1 MTLHTGWLAPTGQ
14 TRQATRHIAVGA
26 TTPATPLT
34 ARSGIL
40 PGTNDGKYRVGGL
53 WMSGSGPMTAT
64 VYAGRAVVQGPAVQG
79 PYSVTLDQDTVITFA
94 DGDPLNDRIDLVV
107 LRVYDDQYD
116 SSQQSKA
123 AIEIVKGTPS
133 AVPAAPAAPPVSLPL
148 FSVKVVA
155 GTSAGSN
162 GILWSG
168 TGIVTDLRVTTAS
181 VGGILPVYNNA
192 AVAGAYPGQYQDNDN
207 SHFLQRWDGTGWIA
221 YPKEVGGIAA
231 NGTLAAGS
239 YVGQFREANGVLQR
253 WNGSVWANYHPP
265 HDHETITTGATALTG
280 WSLSSFWARRTRN
293 GVVMLRLSVIR
304 AGTDIT
310 ASASGGIADFPLATL
325 PAGWSPATTID
336 AVASNSI
343 GSGTATI
350 YSFSNGQ
357 VTLRDWSANG
367 VIGNTSGLNVS
378 ATYVQ

>member
-14 TRQATRHIAVGA
+14 TRQGTRHTAVGA

-34 ARSGIL
+34 ARSGVL

-79 PYSVTLDQDTVITFA
+79 AYPVTLDQDTSVTFA

-107 LRVYDDQYD
+107 LRVYDDQWD
-116 SSQQSKA
+116 GSRRSEA

-133 AVPAAPAAPPVSLPL
+133 AVPAVPAAPPVSLPL
-148 FSVKVVA
+148 FGVKVVA
-155 GTSAGSN
+155 GTSAGTN

-168 TGIVTDLRVTTAS
+168 TGIVTDLRVTTAG

-192 AVAGAYPGQYQDNDN
+192 AVPGAYPGQYQDNDN
-207 SHFLQRWDGTGWIA
+207 AHFLQRWDGTGWVA
-221 YPKEVGGIAA
+221 YPREIGGIAA
-231 NGTLAAGS
+231 NGTLPTGS

-253 WNGSVWANYHPP
+253 WNGTTWANYHPP
-265 HDHETITTGATALTG
+265 YDHETITTGAVAQTG
-280 WSLSSFWARRTRN
+280 WNLSSFWGRRTRD
-293 GVVMLRLSVIR
+293 GVVTVRINLTRS
-304 AGTDIT
+304 GPEIT
-310 ASASGGIADFPLATL
+310 ASASGGISDYPLVTL
-325 PAGWSPATTID
+325 PAGWGPGATFE
-336 AVASNSI
+336 AVATNVV

-350 YSFSNGQ
+350 YGYSP

-367 VIGNTSGLNVS
+367 SIYTGGVLYVS

>member
-14 TRQATRHIAVGA
+14 TRQGTRHIAVGA

-168 TGIVTDLRVTTAS
+168 TGIVTDLRVTTAG

-192 AVAGAYPGQYQDNDN
+192 AVPGAYPGQYQDNDN
-207 SHFLQRWDGTGWIA
+207 AHFLQRWDGTGWVA

-239 YVGQFREANGVLQR
+239 YVGQFRETNGVLQR
-253 WNGSVWANYHPP
+253 WNGTVWSTYHPP
-265 HDHETITTGATALTG
+265 VEVETASGSLNAYGGWTATY
-280 WSLSSFWARRTRN
+280 SARRTR
-293 GVVMLRLSVIR
+293 GIATVRISVTR
-304 AGTDIT
+304 TGADIT
-310 ASASGGIADFPLATL
+310 AGANGYITDQQMCAL
-325 PAGWSPATTID
+325 PAGWFPGVAFEALASDTMATGCATI
-336 AVASNSI
+336 
-343 GSGTATI
+343 TAT
-350 YSFSNGQ
+350 GM
-357 VTLRDWSANG
+357 VTLRSWTPTAIIRNG
-367 VIGNTSGLNVS
+367 GVTAVT
-378 ATYVQ
+378 ATYVL